1 MANPS
6 IHELITQPFTDHGCV
21 NRSHLHY
28 LAVAAVT
35 AQELHVGLIYEVQ
48 KPYSFG
54 SAII

>member
-1 MANPS
+1 MANLS
-6 IHELITQPFTDHGCV
+6 IHELITQPFTDHDCV

-28 LAVAAVT
+28 L
-35 AQELHVGLIYEVQ
+35 QELQLLRRNCMLGSYEMQ